1 MGVQI
6 ALRPL
11 HGSNQNSFIDL
22 NMDIIYVF
30 SCQQPK
36 IEQNISKNTIKNI
49 TKKIN
54 NIKKITQN
62 NGKNKIKKERNNAK
76 ENIIEKKE
84 KKLLNCWEENA
95 YIVDAI

>member
-54 NIKKITQN
+54 NIIKITQN

-84 KKLLNCWEENA
+84 KKFNLL
-95 YIVDAI
+95 IF